1 MFNYITLKC
10 TRESI
15 EPIVGKWL
23 IIYKYFSRESIQQT
37 QWTLITWTI
46 LSILKNEE
54 QYWDKQNWT
63 SKMNGPAG
71 LHTHSRKHAH
81 DQNVNVKTNVSF

>member
-1 MFNYITLKC
+1 MFNYKTMFNYITLKC

-37 QWTLITWTI
+37 Q
-46 LSILKNEE
+46 
-54 QYWDKQNWT
+54 
-63 SKMNGPAG
+63 
-71 LHTHSRKHAH
+71 
-81 DQNVNVKTNVSF
+81 